1 MLAELR
7 FFKVLRSL
15 SYYLAV
21 LFLLASAR
29 CARVNAATTISTRYS
44 NITVTVDS
52 DGAYSV
58 ATQGLQWVFAG
69 DIGRPVT
76 NITVNSGTD
85 NIGEY
90 EEIDFNYAMDFPT
103 TGSELPAT
111 SGQAAIRAYD
121 EKPIVLFIVQYLD
134 AASNTA
140 PFPQLTTYPQ
150 GLFHLTYR
158 SIFGHYDFHLFGT
171 DSPWLFFDS
180 DAHAFILSPASD
192 FMEAST
198 VEGSSGEIASGID
211 TRITSLPAGFTHR
224 TFLVVGQ
231 GINNTWETWGQAMT
245 ELQGKRRPS
254 NDADLPLT
262 SLGYW
267 TDNGATYY
275 YNFES
280 TLGYEGTL
288 LAVRDD
294 FAQQGIPLGY
304 MQLDS
309 WFYPKG
315 ARADW
320 SDRSGGIYQY
330 VAAPVLFPDELAAF
344 QQQLGLPLFT
354 HARWIDANSPY
365 REQYQISG
373 NVSIDPQYWDDIV
386 SYIESAGVVTYEQDW
401 LGAQA
406 QTAFNLNDPDAF
418 MDNMAR
424 ATSENRLTMQYCMA
438 LPRHYLQTSKYDN
451 ITTIRTSNDRFT
463 RSKWDEFLY
472 ASRLASALG
481 VWPWSDVF
489 MSSEL
494 ENLLLSTLSAGPVG
508 VGDPIG
514 SLSKANLLGVVR
526 NDGVIVKPDVPV
538 VPLDESF
545 LNDAQNLG
553 RPMVAS
559 TYTNFGAI
567 KVFYIFAY
575 SRGSDTTTTFTPASL
590 GLSGPVYVYNYFAGS
605 GTLMDAGDTF
615 SEPMNNGRAY
625 YIVVPIGASG
635 IAFLG
640 DAEQF
645 VSLGRKRIAG
655 LTDDGILEA
664 SITFADG
671 ECSRTLHGYSP
682 SEPNVTAVKGA
693 IDLATYD
700 SSTQLFTVVV
710 SPSAEGGAIIDINP
724 S

>member
-1 MLAELR
+1 VLAEFR
-7 FFKVLRSL
+7 FFRVLGSL
-15 SYYLAV
+15 AHYLAV
-21 LFLLASAR
+21 LFLLASAISTG
-29 CARVNAATTISTRYS
+29 VKAATTISSRCS

-52 DGAYSV
+52 HGAYSV
-58 ATQGLQWVFAG
+58 TAQGPQWVFAG
-69 DIGRPVT
+69 DIGRPLA
-76 NITVNSGTD
+76 NITVNWGSD
-85 NIGEY
+85 NIGDY
-90 EEIDFNYAMDFPT
+90 EEIDFNFTVDAPT
-103 TGSELPAT
+103 AGGEL
-111 SGQAAIRAYD
+111 QAASRQAGIRTYE
-121 EKPIVLFIVQYLD
+121 EKPVVLFVLQYLD

-140 PFPQLTTYPQ
+140 PFPELTTYPQ

-158 SIFGHYDFHLFGT
+158 GIFGHYDFRLFGN

-180 DAHAFILSPASD
+180 DAQAFILSPASD

-198 VEGSSGEIASGID
+198 VAGSQGEIASGMD

-231 GINNTWETWGQAMT
+231 GINSTLETWGQAMT
-245 ELQGKRRPS
+245 DLQGKSRPS
-254 NDADLPLT
+254 NDADLALT

-275 YNFES
+275 YHFVS
-280 TLGYEGTL
+280 TLDYEGTL
-288 LAVRDD
+288 FAVRDD
-294 FAQQGIPLGY
+294 FAQRGIPLGY

-315 ARADW
+315 AGVDW

-330 VAAPVLFPDELAAF
+330 VAAPVLFPEGLAAF

-354 HARWIDANSPY
+354 HARWIDENSPY
-365 REQYQISG
+365 RQQYQISG

-386 SYIESAGVVTYEQDW
+386 SYIASSGVRTYEQDW

-406 QTAFNLNDPDAF
+406 QTAFNLSDPEAF

-424 ATSENRLTMQYCMA
+424 ATSGNGLTMQYCMA

-451 ITTIRTSNDRFT
+451 ITTIRTSNDRFD

-508 VGDPIG
+508 VGDAIG
-514 SLSKANLLGVVR
+514 SLNKTNLLRVVR
-526 NDGVIVKPDVPV
+526 HDGVIVKPDAPMVPV
-538 VPLDESF
+538 DQSF

-553 RPMVAS
+553 RPMVAA
-559 TYTNFGAI
+559 TYTDFGAI

-575 SRGSDTTTTFTPASL
+575 NRGSDTTTTFTPGSL
-590 GLSGPVYVYNYFAGS
+590 GLSGPVYVYNYFAGR

-615 SEPMNNGRAY
+615 SEPMDNGRAY
-625 YIVVPIGASG
+625 YIVTPIGGSG
-635 IAFLG
+635 VAFLG

-645 VSLGRKRIAG
+645 VSLGRKRIAA
-655 LTDDGILEA
+655 LADDGTLEA
-664 SITFADG
+664 TIAFADG
-671 ECSRTLHGYSP
+671 EPSRTLHGYSP
-682 SEPNVTAVKGA
+682 SEPNVTAITGA
-693 IDLATYD
+693 IDSVAYD
-700 SSTQLFTVVV
+700 PSTQLFTVVV
-710 SPSAEGGAIIDINP
+710 SAGADGRAIVDVHP
-724 S
+724 

>member
-1 MLAELR
+1 MLAKLR
-7 FFKVLRSL
+7 FSR
-15 SYYLAV
+15 YLAA
-21 LFLLASAR
+21 LLLWASAS
-29 CARVNAATTISTRYS
+29 CGAPAATTISARCS

-52 DGAYSV
+52 SGAYSV
-58 ATQGLQWVFAG
+58 LAQGPQWVFAG

-76 NITVNSGTD
+76 GITVNSGTD
-85 NIGEY
+85 NIGDY
-90 EEIDFNYAMDFPT
+90 QEIDFNYTMDASTAGGVLQGTPR
-103 TGSELPAT
+103 
-111 SGQAAIRAYD
+111 QAGIRAYD
-121 EKPIVLFIVQYLD
+121 EKPIVLFTVQYLD

-150 GLFHLTYR
+150 GLSHLTY
-158 SIFGHYDFHLFGT
+158 SGSFGQYHFNQFGT

-180 DAHAFILSPASD
+180 DSNAFILSPASD

-198 VEGSSGEIASGID
+198 VMGGDGEIASGID

-245 ELQGKRRPS
+245 DLQGKTRPP
-254 NDADLPLT
+254 NDADIPLT
-262 SLGYW
+262 FLGYW

-275 YNFES
+275 YHFVS
-280 TLGYEGTL
+280 ALGYEGTL

-315 ARADW
+315 AQADW
-320 SDRSGGIYQY
+320 NYRPGGIYQY
-330 VAAPVLFPDELAAF
+330 VAAPALFPDGLAAF
-344 QQQLGLPLFT
+344 QRQLGLPLFT

-365 REQYQISG
+365 RQQYQMSG
-373 NVSIDPQYWDDIV
+373 NVSIDPQYWDDII

-401 LGAQA
+401 LSAQA
-406 QTAFNLNDPDAF
+406 QTDFNLNDPDAF

-424 ATSENRLTMQYCMA
+424 ATSENGLTMQYCMA

-451 ITTIRTSNDRFT
+451 ITNMRTSNDRFN
-463 RSKWDEFLY
+463 RSKWDAFLY
-472 ASRLASALG
+472 ASRLAGALG

-494 ENLLLSTLSAGPVG
+494 QNLLLSTLSAGPVG

-514 SLSKANLLGVVR
+514 SLNKANLLRVVR
-526 NDGVIVKPDVPV
+526 DDGVIVKPDVPI

-545 LNDAQNLG
+545 LNDAQNPG
-553 RPMVAS
+553 HPMVAS
-559 TYTNFGAI
+559 TYTDFGAI

-575 SRGSDTTTTFTPASL
+575 NRGSDTTTTFTPASL
-590 GLSGPVYVYNYFAGS
+590 GLSGPVYVYNYFDGS
-605 GTLMDAGDTF
+605 GTLMDAGGTF
-615 SEPMNNGRAY
+615 SEPMDNGSGSALYAY
-625 YIVVPIGASG
+625 YIVVPIGPSG
-635 IAFLG
+635 IGFLG

-645 VSLGRKRIAG
+645 VSLGRKRIADVA
-655 LTDDGILEA
+655 DDGTLEA
-664 SITFADG
+664 TIAFADG
-671 ECSRTLHGYSP
+671 ESSRTLHGYSP
-682 SEPNVTAVKGA
+682 SEPNVRAVKGA
-693 IDLATYD
+693 VDSATYD
-700 SSTQLFTVVV
+700 PSTQLFTVVV
-710 SPSAEGGAIIDINP
+710 SPGADGSAIIDINP